1 MKNLMLVL
9 SLVFIFSSFSF
20 ADIWQNQGIISQST
34 LNNDNSGFTYQAGTT
49 FNPPYYQTPSIGY
62 SYNVGL
68 GCSGLNLSADFS
80 NLLNAQALT
89 NYAESIGENALAAS
103 PMVLLEMASP
113 TLADTLKN
121 LENRAQSIQ
130 LLQYKS
136 CQNLQKMGMNLA
148 QQMRGQ
154 SEYNQLQQS
163 GNLGN
168 IDTIVQ
174 NKNLQLTNY
183 TGQPTTDLYL
193 FKDGY
198 QWTGAKNSTQNLSKK
213 LIGDVEVRQN
223 GSVGYI
229 APASSPNQVYDKELT
244 NYYQKLQIDVDQYL
258 ASNQVPDLTSVSLP
272 TFPVTPELIKS
283 IGTLPE
289 PTRDIAIGK
298 LASGLAL
305 IKTTNEI
312 DDINTNLEKMD
323 GDPTLTNAEK
333 GIISQKQNYLSSVK
347 STLINENNV
356 QDKVAT
362 QVANGII
369 AKEKEEKAK
378 NLEEINNQ
386 VQDTMEQKTFYNP
399 FGFGGISQ

>member
-1 MKNLMLVL
+1 MKKIFIIVL
-9 SLVFIFSSFSF
+9 SAFIFSSFSF
-20 ADIWQNQGIISQST
+20 ADIWQNQGIIPQST

-68 GCSGLNLSADFS
+68 GCSGLNLNADFN

-136 CQNLQKMGMNLA
+136 CQDLQKMGMNLA
-148 QQMRGQ
+148 QQIRGQ

-168 IDTIVQ
+168 IDNIAQ
-174 NKNLQLTNY
+174 SKNLQLTNY
-183 TGQPTTDLYL
+183 TGQPTTALYL
-193 FKDGY
+193 FKNGY
-198 QWTGAKNSTQNLSKK
+198 QWTGAQKSTQNLSNE
-213 LIGDVEVRQN
+213 LIGDVEVTQK
-223 GSVGYI
+223 GTIGYI
-229 APASSPNQVYDKELT
+229 APTSSPNQVYDKELT

-258 ASNQVPDLTSVSLP
+258 ASNHVPDLKSVSFP
-272 TFPVTPELIKS
+272 TFPVTPELIRS

-305 IKTTNEI
+305 IKLTNEI

-333 GIISQKQNYLSSVK
+333 IIISQKQNYLSSVK

-362 QVANGII
+362 QVASGII
-369 AKEKEEKAK
+369 AKERQEKA
-378 NLEEINNQ
+378 ESIQEVNNQ
-386 VQDTMEQKTFYNP
+386 LQDTQEQKTFYNP
-399 FGFGGISQ
+399 FGFGGINQ